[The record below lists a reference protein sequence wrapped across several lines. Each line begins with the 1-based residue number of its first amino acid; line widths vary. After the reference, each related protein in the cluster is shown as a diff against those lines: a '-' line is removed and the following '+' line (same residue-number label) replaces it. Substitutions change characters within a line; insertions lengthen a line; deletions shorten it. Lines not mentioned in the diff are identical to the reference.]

1 MKDSK
6 KYIRYDE
13 ALTDNEILLYSQII
27 IKFEKGEIDFQ
38 TLKNIFMNYGVTVE
52 PKIYDFSKDRMTIFE
67 ADIIKKRISEQKYL
81 YSDVK
86 YFILNSKEFKDVA
99 FRIDYKAIELLANS
113 GIPEYQENMIS
124 ILKTQLRY
132 SSGRDEKLAIERA
145 KWGRR
150 IAELELEL
158 ELSKHHKLN
167 NSK

>member
-27 IKFEKGEIDFQ
+27 IQFENGEIDFQ
-38 TLKNIFMNYGVTVE
+38 TLKNMFMNYGVTVE
-52 PKIYDFSKDRMTIFE
+52 PMINDFSKHMMTISE

-81 YSDVK
+81 YSDVN

-99 FRIDYKAIELLANS
+99 FCIDYKAIELLANS
-113 GIPEYQENMIS
+113 GIPEYQETMIS
-124 ILKTQLRY
+124 ILKTQLRH
-132 SSGRDEKLAIERA
+132 SFDKDEKLAIERA
-145 KWGRR
+145 KWRRR

-158 ELSKHHKLN
+158 SKHRKLN